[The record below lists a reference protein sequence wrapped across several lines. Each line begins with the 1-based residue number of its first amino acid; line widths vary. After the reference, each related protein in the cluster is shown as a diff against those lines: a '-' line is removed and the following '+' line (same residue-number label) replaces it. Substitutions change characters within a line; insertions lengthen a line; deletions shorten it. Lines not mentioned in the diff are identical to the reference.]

1 MDHRAA
7 IVVYPQVEE
16 LDMIG
21 PYETLSHSD
30 SIEIDLLS
38 KSLEPVRAY
47 NGLRFLPDKT
57 LSDTDDYDIV
67 IVPGGEG
74 RKKAMRD
81 KEILNFLEEQVES
94 VSYLCSVCTGVF
106 LLAETGML
114 EGLKATTHHSALDE
128 LRSSY
133 PEIDVLEERVV
144 KNDTEPKIW
153 CAAGISSGIDISLEP
168 LKELFGEEMAKKAA
182 DRMEYEYYRIS

>member
-1 MDHRAA
+1 MDFRAA
-7 IVVYPQVEE
+7 IVVYSQVEE
-16 LDMIG
+16 LDLIG

-38 KSLEPVRAY
+38 KSIKHVTAY
-47 NGLRFLPDKT
+47 NGLRFLPDRT
-57 LSDTDDYDIV
+57 FSEASNYDIL

-81 KEILNFLEEQVES
+81 KEIINFLEEQVEC

-106 LLAETGML
+106 LLAETGVL

-128 LRSSY
+128 LRKSY
-133 PEIDVLEERVV
+133 PTIEVIEERVV

-153 CAAGISSGIDISLEP
+153 CAAGISSGIDMSLE
-168 LKELFGEEMAKKAA
+168 LLSELFGEGMARKAA
-182 DRMEYEYYRIS
+182 ERMEYEY